1 MLPGKAYQLALER
14 RRRSLQLRVVATT
27 LVVSA
32 IVVALVGLVVAS
44 QVRDSILSNKR
55 DASLDQASKTLATF
69 DSAVG
74 KVAQG
79 ADANTLLTSLKF
91 AVKSANATGGG
102 KYYVSLTGQ
111 GGTLFS
117 SLSDSEID
125 LSRMDT
131 AALGQAV
138 SSAKPGRAWQYVR
151 LYYADGTH
159 TSSIAVVQPE
169 TAADVSS
176 AAATSATH
184 GEYKLL
190 LLFPLTTETKVLNQV
205 QDILLLG
212 GIGLIVLFAG
222 IAWLV
227 TRQIVQ
233 PVRHT
238 ARIAEMLAAGRL
250 QERLAIRG
258 TDEIAKLGTSFNK
271 MADSLQR
278 QIRELEDLSR
288 VQRRFVS
295 DVSHELRTPL
305 TTVRMAADVLHAA
318 RGDFPPAVARSAE
331 LLQHELDR
339 FEALLVDLLEISR
352 HDARAAVLESD
363 SVDVGELVHA
373 VVDLS
378 RSHSERTL
386 CPLELLVPAEPVYA
400 EVDGRRVQRIVRN
413 LINNALEHGEKRPVR
428 VSVAASEDAIA
439 ISVRDYGVGL
449 RPGESTLVFNRFWR
463 ADAARARSSGGTG
476 LGLAIALEDARL
488 HGGWLQAWG
497 EVGRGACFRL
507 TLPRRAGDALRSS
520 PLPLEPE
527 EARTAEP
534 DGGGSTTSH
543 TPARPPLL
551 PVTVRGIGQPR
562 PVDPTPPASEAIR
575 G

>member
-1 MLPGKAYQLALER
+1 MMPGRAYRRALER

-32 IVVALVGLVVAS
+32 AVVAVVGLLVAS
-44 QVRDSILSNKR
+44 QVRDSVLSGKVDDSLNQAAR
-55 DASLDQASKTLATF
+55 TLTDFDAS
-69 DSAVG
+69 VG
-74 KVAQG
+74 KP
-79 ADANTLLTSLKF
+79 ANSFALSHGLYAAVLK
-91 AVKSANATGGG
+91 ANNAGDG
-102 KYYVSLTGQ
+102 KYYVALTGT
-111 GGTLFS
+111 GNTVTRLIPPNNVNV
-117 SLSDSEID
+117 DATID
-125 LSRMDT
+125 TNLE
-131 AALGQAV
+131 QAV
-138 SSAKPGRAWQYVR
+138 SSKSTERAWQYAKIVYNSGKPASEAGLVVAQPEAVTDAANPGATGEYR
-151 LYYADGTH
+151 LYV
-159 TSSIAVVQPE
+159 I
-169 TAADVSS
+169 
-176 AAATSATH
+176 
-184 GEYKLL
+184 
-190 LLFPLTTETKVLNQV
+190 FPLGHEATTLTLV
-205 QDILLLG
+205 QNTLLLG
-212 GIGLIVLFAG
+212 GIGLILLFGG

-227 TRQIVQ
+227 TRQIIL

-250 QERLAIRG
+250 QERLAVRG
-258 TDEIAKLGTSFNK
+258 TDELAKLGLSFNK

-352 HDARAAVLESD
+352 HDARAAVLEAD
-363 SVDVGELVHA
+363 SVDVCDLVRSVVERSQSHA
-373 VVDLS
+373 
-378 RSHSERTL
+378 ERTA
-386 CPLELLVPAEPVYA
+386 CKLELDVPEDPIYA
-400 EVDGRRVQRIVRN
+400 EVDARRVQRIVRN
-413 LINNALEHGEKRPVR
+413 LINNALEHGERQPVR
-428 VSVAASEDAIA
+428 VTVAASEEAVA
-439 ISVRDYGVGL
+439 VSVRDFGVGL

-497 EVGRGACFRL
+497 EIGRGANFRL
-507 TLPRRAGDALRSS
+507 TLPPVAGEALRSS

-527 EARTAEP
+527 QTEP
-534 DGGGSTTSH
+534 ESPDESGKATSH
-543 TPARPPLL
+543 QPARPTLL
-551 PVTVRGIGQPR
+551 PVTLRGIGQPR
-562 PVDPTPPASEAIR
+562 PSDPTTPSSEVLR

>member
-1 MLPGKAYQLALER
+1 MMPGKAYRRALER

-32 IVVALVGLVVAS
+32 AVVAVVGLVVAS
-44 QVRDSILSNKR
+44 QVRDSILSAKV
-55 DASLDQASKTLATF
+55 DDSLRVAADSLRSF
-69 DSAVG
+69 DSVVSKSSPSYPLQLNSSISTALLAAADKAG
-74 KVAQG
+74 GDRNPVA
-79 ADANTLLTSLKF
+79 
-91 AVKSANATGGG
+91 
-102 KYYVSLTGQ
+102 LTGENTPVIARSLNH
-111 GGTLFS
+111 TLTD
-117 SLSDSEID
+117 SDIDDHPEI
-125 LSRMDT
+125 
-131 AALGQAV
+131 AAAV
-138 SSAKPGRAWQYVR
+138 SSHAPGRAWQYVR
-151 LYYADGTH
+151 MQMADGRTQ
-159 TSSIAVVQPE
+159 SGLVVVQ
-169 TAADVSS
+169 S
-176 AAATSATH
+176 AAVPTLASASGP
-184 GEYKLL
+184 GEYRLWVFFPLRAQANLL
-190 LLFPLTTETKVLNQV
+190 NLVQRTLLF
-205 QDILLLG
+205 G
-212 GIGLIVLFAG
+212 GIGLILLFAG

-258 TDEIAKLGTSFNK
+258 TDELAKLGLSFNK

-318 RGDFPPAVARSAE
+318 RGDFPPAVSRSAE

-352 HDARAAVLESD
+352 HDARAAVLEVD
-363 SVDVGELVHA
+363 SVDVSDLVRS
-373 VVDLS
+373 VVDRS
-378 RSHSERTL
+378 RSHAERTS
-386 CPLELLVPAEPVYA
+386 CPLELDLPEEQIFA
-400 EVDGRRVQRIVRN
+400 EVDARRVQRVIRN
-413 LINNALEHGEKRPVR
+413 LVNNALEHGEKQPVR
-428 VSVAASEDAIA
+428 VTVAASDDAVA
-439 ISVRDYGVGL
+439 ITVRDFGVGL
-449 RPGESTLVFNRFWR
+449 RPGEATLVFNRFWR

-497 EVGRGACFRL
+497 EIGRGANFRL
-507 TLPRRAGDALRSS
+507 TLPRLSGVPLHAS

-527 EARTAEP
+527 DAPIAEP
-534 DGGGSTTSH
+534 EADDSKSTTH
-543 TPARPPLL
+543 HADRPLL
-551 PVTVRGIGQPR
+551 VPVTLRGIGQPR
-562 PVDPTPPASEAIR
+562 PADPTTPTPGALR

>member
-1 MLPGKAYQLALER
+1 MMSGLAYRRALER

-32 IVVALVGLVVAS
+32 AVVAVVGLLVAS
-44 QVRDSILSNKR
+44 QVRDSILSAKV
-55 DASLDQASKTLATF
+55 DDSLRVAGEALNSFDTAMSKSSPSEQLTLSSDIRAALQAAADKSGG
-69 DSAVG
+69 DRNP
-74 KVAQG
+74 VA
-79 ADANTLLTSLKF
+79 
-91 AVKSANATGGG
+91 
-102 KYYVSLTGQ
+102 LTGT
-111 GGTLFS
+111 GSTVIARS
-117 SLSDSEID
+117 VDKSLSPSNVTDNPELRD
-125 LSRMDT
+125 
-131 AALGQAV
+131 AV
-138 SSAKPGRAWQYVR
+138 SSKAPGSRAWQYVR
-151 LYYADGTH
+151 
-159 TSSIAVVQPE
+159 IALANGKSESGLVVVQ
-169 TAADVSS
+169 S
-176 AAATSATH
+176 AAVPTLASATSP
-184 GEYKLL
+184 GEYRLYVF
-190 LLFPLTTETKVLNQV
+190 FPLDAQAKVLTLV
-205 QDILLLG
+205 QRTLLLG
-212 GIGLIVLFAG
+212 GIGLILLFGG

-233 PVRHT
+233 PVQHT

-258 TDEIAKLGTSFNK
+258 TDELAKLGLSFNK

-318 RGDFPPAVARSAE
+318 RGDFPPAVSRSAE

-352 HDARAAVLESD
+352 HDARAAVLEPE
-363 SVDVGELVHA
+363 SVDVCDLVHS

-378 RSHSERTL
+378 RSHSTRTE
-386 CPLELLVPAEPVYA
+386 CPLELELPPGPVDA
-400 EVDGRRVQRIVRN
+400 EVDARRVQRIVRN
-413 LINNALEHGEKRPVR
+413 LINNALEHGERRPVR
-428 VSVAASEDAIA
+428 VTVAASDDAVA
-439 ISVRDYGVGL
+439 ISVRDSGVGL
-449 RPGESTLVFNRFWR
+449 RPGEATLVFNRFWR

-497 EVGRGACFRL
+497 ESGVGANFRL
-507 TLPRRAGDALRSS
+507 TLPRRAGEPLQSS

-527 EARTAEP
+527 DVPTPEP
-534 DGGGSTTSH
+534 DDATPTATSH
-543 TPARPPLL
+543 HPERPALL
-551 PVTVRGIGQPR
+551 PVTLRGIGQPR
-562 PVDPTPPASEAIR
+562 PADPTPPSPEALR

>member
-1 MLPGKAYQLALER
+1 MLPRRAYRGALER

-32 IVVALVGLVVAS
+32 AVVAVVGLLVAS
-44 QVRDSILSNKR
+44 QIRDSVLSGKV
-55 DASLDQASKTLATF
+55 DDSLNQAARTLSDF
-69 DSAVG
+69 DTSVG
-74 KVAQG
+74 KPSTTPLGLDNQ
-79 ADANTLLTSLKF
+79 LYR
-91 AVKSANATGGG
+91 AVVSANNTGGG
-102 KYYVSLTGQ
+102 KYFVALTGT
-111 GGTLFS
+111 GNTVTRLIPPPSVDFPATVGA
-117 SLSDSEID
+117 SLQ
-125 LSRMDT
+125 
-131 AALGQAV
+131 AAV
-138 SSAKPGRAWQYVR
+138 SSKSTERAWQYAKIVYKGDRPGSQSGLVIAQPAAVTDATSPGATGEYR
-151 LYYADGTH
+151 LYV
-159 TSSIAVVQPE
+159 I
-169 TAADVSS
+169 
-176 AAATSATH
+176 
-184 GEYKLL
+184 
-190 LLFPLTTETKVLNQV
+190 FPLGHEAQTLSLV
-205 QDILLLG
+205 QNTLLLG
-212 GIGLIVLFAG
+212 GIGLILLFAG

-227 TRQIVQ
+227 ARQIIQ

-250 QERLAIRG
+250 QERLAVRG
-258 TDEIAKLGTSFNK
+258 TDELAKLGLSFNK

-318 RGDFPPAVARSAE
+318 RGDFPPAVSRSAE

-352 HDARAAVLESD
+352 HDARAAVLEAD
-363 SVDVGELVHA
+363 SVDVGDLVRS
-373 VVDLS
+373 VVDRS
-378 RSHSERTL
+378 RSHSERTR
-386 CPLELLVPAEPVYA
+386 CALELEVPDEPVYA
-400 EVDGRRVQRIVRN
+400 EVDARRVQRIVRN
-413 LINNALEHGEKRPVR
+413 LINNALEHGEGQPVR
-428 VSVAASEDAIA
+428 VTVAASEDAVA
-439 ISVRDYGVGL
+439 VLVRDLGVGL

-497 EVGRGACFRL
+497 ETGRGANFRL
-507 TLPRRAGDALRSS
+507 TLPRVAGEALRSS

-527 EARTAEP
+527 ETEP
-534 DGGGSTTSH
+534 ESPDLNGKATSH
-543 TPARPPLL
+543 QPARPALL

-562 PVDPTPPASEAIR
+562 PSDPTTPSSEVLR

>member
-1 MLPGKAYQLALER
+1 M
-14 RRRSLQLRVVATT
+14 
-27 LVVSA
+27 
-32 IVVALVGLVVAS
+32 
-44 QVRDSILSNKR
+44 
-55 DASLDQASKTLATF
+55 
-69 DSAVG
+69 
-74 KVAQG
+74 
-79 ADANTLLTSLKF
+79 
-91 AVKSANATGGG
+91 
-102 KYYVSLTGQ
+102 
-111 GGTLFS
+111 
-117 SLSDSEID
+117 
-125 LSRMDT
+125 
-131 AALGQAV
+131 
-138 SSAKPGRAWQYVR
+138 
-151 LYYADGTH
+151 
-159 TSSIAVVQPE
+159 
-169 TAADVSS
+169 
-176 AAATSATH
+176 
-184 GEYKLL
+184 
-190 LLFPLTTETKVLNQV
+190 
-205 QDILLLG
+205 
-212 GIGLIVLFAG
+212 LFAG

-238 ARIAEMLAAGRL
+238 AGIAEMLAAGRL

-258 TDEIAKLGTSFNK
+258 TDELAKLGTSFNK

-288 VQRRFVS
+288 LQRRFVS

-352 HDARAAVLESD
+352 HDARAAVLEAD

-378 RSHSERTL
+378 RSHAERTG
-386 CPLELLVPAEPVYA
+386 CPIELQLPDDAVFA

-413 LINNALEHGEKRPVR
+413 LINNALEHGERRPVR
-428 VSVAASEDAIA
+428 VAVAASDDAVA

-497 EVGRGACFRL
+497 EVGHGACFRL

-527 EARTAEP
+527 EARL
-534 DGGGSTTSH
+534 GR
-543 TPARPPLL
+543 ARRRSRQHDQPHRRPGHRCCRSLCAASAS
-551 PVTVRGIGQPR
+551 RGR
-562 PVDPTPPASEAIR
+562 PTRRRPTSEALR

>member
-1 MLPGKAYQLALER
+1 MMPGRTYRRALER

-27 LVVSA
+27 LIVSA
-32 IVVALVGLVVAS
+32 AVVLIVGLLVAS
-44 QVRDSILSNKR
+44 QVRDSILTGKVNDSLAQSARTLSDFDTAVAKSSHA
-55 DASLDQASKTLATF
+55 DPISLDQSLYA
-69 DSAVG
+69 AV
-74 KVAQG
+74 VA
-79 ADANTLLTSLKF
+79 AND
-91 AVKSANATGGG
+91 VGGG
-102 KYYVSLTGQ
+102 KYFVALTGTPGAVTRLLPPPTVDFGATVGDKLQ
-111 GGTLFS
+111 S
-117 SLSDSEID
+117 
-125 LSRMDT
+125 
-131 AALGQAV
+131 AV
-138 SSAKPGRAWQYVR
+138 SSKSTERAWQYARIVYTKDTGKR
-151 LYYADGTH
+151 PESGL
-159 TSSIAVVQPE
+159 VVAQPE
-169 TAADVSS
+169 AVTD
-176 AAATSATH
+176 ATSAGAT
-184 GEYKLL
+184 GEYRLFL
-190 LLFPLTTETKVLNQV
+190 IFPLTYQAHTLNLV
-205 QDILLLG
+205 QTTLLLG
-212 GIGLIVLFAG
+212 GIGLILLFAG

-227 TRQIVQ
+227 TRQIIQ

-250 QERLAIRG
+250 QERLAVRG
-258 TDEIAKLGTSFNK
+258 TDELAKLGLSFNK

-318 RGDFPPAVARSAE
+318 RGDFPPAVSRSAE

-352 HDARAAVLESD
+352 HDARAAVLEAD
-363 SVDVGELVHA
+363 SVDVADLVA
-373 VVDLS
+373 SVVGLS
-378 RSHSERTL
+378 RSHSERTE
-386 CPLELLVPAEPVYA
+386 CQLELDIPDQPVYA
-400 EVDGRRVQRIVRN
+400 EVDARRVQRVVRN
-413 LINNALEHGEKRPVR
+413 LINNALEHGERRPVR
-428 VSVAASEDAIA
+428 VSVAASEDAVA
-439 ISVRDYGVGL
+439 ITVRDYGVGL

-497 EVGRGACFRL
+497 EPGRGANFRL
-507 TLPRRAGDALRSS
+507 TLPSRAGEAVRSS

-527 EARTAEP
+527 EVKADEP
-534 DGGGSTTSH
+534 ADGSSTSH
-543 TPARPPLL
+543 QPTRPALL

-562 PVDPTPPASEAIR
+562 PSDPTAPSPEALR

>member
-1 MLPGKAYQLALER
+1 MMPGLAYRRALER

-32 IVVALVGLVVAS
+32 GVVAVVGLLVAS
-44 QVRDSILSNKR
+44 QVRDSILTAKV
-55 DASLDQASKTLATF
+55 DDSLRVAGEALNSFDTALSKSSPHPEPLVLSSTIRTALQAAADKSG
-69 DSAVG
+69 SRNP
-74 KVAQG
+74 VA
-79 ADANTLLTSLKF
+79 
-91 AVKSANATGGG
+91 
-102 KYYVSLTGQ
+102 LTGK
-111 GGTLFS
+111 GATVVARS
-117 SLSDSEID
+117 VDKSLSPSNVDD
-125 LSRMDT
+125 NPKLAD
-131 AALGQAV
+131 AV
-138 SSAKPGRAWQYVR
+138 SSKAPVRAWQYVR
-151 LYYADGTH
+151 IALANGKTESGLVVVQSAAVPTLASA
-159 TSSIAVVQPE
+159 TSS
-169 TAADVSS
+169 
-176 AAATSATH
+176 
-184 GEYKLL
+184 GEYRLYVF
-190 LLFPLTTETKVLNQV
+190 FPLNAQAKVLTLV
-205 QDILLLG
+205 QRTLLLG
-212 GIGLIVLFAG
+212 GIGLILLFGG

-258 TDEIAKLGTSFNK
+258 TDELAKLGLSFNK

-318 RGDFPPAVARSAE
+318 RGDFPPAVSRSAE

-352 HDARAAVLESD
+352 HDARAAVLEAE
-363 SVDVGELVHA
+363 SVDVCDLVRS

-378 RSHSERTL
+378 RSHSDRTE
-386 CPLELLVPAEPVYA
+386 CPLMLDLPAGQVYA
-400 EVDGRRVQRIVRN
+400 EVDARRVQRIIRN
-413 LINNALEHGEKRPVR
+413 LINNALEHGERQPVR
-428 VSVAASEDAIA
+428 VTAAASEDAVA
-439 ISVRDYGVGL
+439 ITVRDVGVGL
-449 RPGESTLVFNRFWR
+449 RPGEATLVFNRFWR

-497 EVGRGACFRL
+497 ESGVGANFRL
-507 TLPRRAGDALRSS
+507 TLPRRAGEPLHSS

-527 EARTAEP
+527 DVPVAEP
-534 DGGGSTTSH
+534 DDATPNATSH
-543 TPARPPLL
+543 QPERPPLL

-562 PVDPTPPASEAIR
+562 KVDPTTPSPEALR